1 MINFIVVDDN
11 NMHRKKV
18 SSIIISIM
26 MKNKISLDIQDFSDF
41 DSSLLEYFKNPKPN
55 SIYILDLLYLF
66 MIAT

>member
-26 MKNKISLDIQDFSDF
+26 MKKKISFDIQDFSDF
-41 DSSLLEYFKNPKPN
+41 DSNLLEYFKNP
-55 SIYILDLLYLF
+55 IVIDLKCE
-66 MIAT
+66 